1 LECLAPRHGS
11 AGARFVWRYLRRRN
25 VRSRALVARLASPPL
40 VSVVVPARNESLT
53 IVDSVR
59 ALLAL
64 EYEARE
70 IVIVNDGSSDDT
82 LAVLQQRSGRYRRRW
97 RSISR

>member
-1 LECLAPRHGS
+1 MWQLAMS
-11 AGARFVWRYLRRRN
+11 GAAAQFAWRYLRRRN
-25 VRSRALVARLASPPL
+25 IRSRALVARLASPPL
-40 VSVVVPARNESLT
+40 VSVVVPAHNESLT
-53 IVDSVR
+53 IVESIR

-82 LAVLQQRSGRYRRRW
+82 LAVLQRSFRLVTAPLEIGRAHV
-97 RSISR
+97 